1 MRRRRRFMDR
11 PHDGAKILRAGDPT
25 KVRKFFQNR
34 CGLRAHAAGDD
45 DLAVF
50 RCRRADR
57 GKQFG
62 LGAVEKTAGID
73 DDRRR
78 APMRLGEFV
87 TFRAELPDDPLA
99 IDKGLGAAKRD
110 EGNFWRLRGARK
122 AAACCHW
129 RTGLIEHHAFAWH
142 ARRRLASGR
151 LPNKNPAIRMDRA
164 GFALRQ
170 EKIAPASA
178 TATAEAKRMRRNM
191 VSPPSG

>member
-1 MRRRRRFMDR
+1 
-11 PHDGAKILRAGDPT
+11 PT

-45 DLAVF
+45 NLAVF

-57 GKQFG
+57 GKRLG
-62 LGAVEKTAGID
+62 LGAVEETAGID

-110 EGNFWRLRGARK
+110 EGNYWRAWGVSKARGGRWRS
-122 AAACCHW
+122 ACW
-129 RTGLIEHHAFAWH
+129 LGIHAPAWH
-142 ARRRLASGR
+142 ARRRLAI
-151 LPNKNPAIRMDRA
+151 K
-164 GFALRQ
+164 
-170 EKIAPASA
+170 
-178 TATAEAKRMRRNM
+178 
-191 VSPPSG
+191 